1 MNYWSHWVYQFVW
14 CHLGTP
20 EGVLICAALGLIGA
34 VVIWIVIE
42 TFLVIVAL
50 PGIFREA
57 LALEREDA
65 RVKTLAKSSIA
76 SDEAPPPTP
85 TSDI

>member
-1 MNYWSHWVYQFVW
+1 MDYWSHWVYQFVW

-20 EGVLICAALGLIGA
+20 EGVSIGAAIGLIGA
-34 VVIWIVIE
+34 VVAWTVIE
-42 TFLVIVAL
+42 TFLVIMAL

-57 LALEREDA
+57 LALDREDA
-65 RVKTLAKSSIA
+65 RLRRLAKSN
-76 SDEAPPPTP
+76 DDVPPPTP

>member
-14 CHLGTP
+14 YHLGTP
-20 EGVLICAALGLIGA
+20 EEVLIGAAIGLIGA

-42 TFLVIVAL
+42 TFVVIVAL

-57 LALEREDA
+57 LALDREDA
-65 RVKTLAKSSIA
+65 RLRKLAKSSVA
-76 SDEAPPPTP
+76 SDNAPPPTP

>member
-1 MNYWSHWVYQFVW
+1 MNWWLYQLWHFVW
-14 CHLGTP
+14 SRLGTP
-20 EGVLICAALGLIGA
+20 EGVLIGAAIGLIGA

-65 RVKTLAKSSIA
+65 RLRRLAKSNVA
-76 SDEAPPPTP
+76 SDDAPPPTP